1 MAALYVLFRTIG
13 EALFLNILVL
23 QLKGLLFLSVFL
35 KHIVSSF
42 PKLAFCLCDEKK
54 KKKKESKYSDYCY
67 KDGGRGLILL
77 SLKCFWHCSNVF
89 SVTETYLEC
98 FSFPLINCNSW
109 NTDALKSFTVRL
121 YDLTIEYCKYTCL
134 TSQ

>member
-42 PKLAFCLCDEKK
+42 PKLAFCLCDGKK
-54 KKKKESKYSDYCY
+54 KKKRKKVS
-67 KDGGRGLILL
+67 
-77 SLKCFWHCSNVF
+77 
-89 SVTETYLEC
+89 
-98 FSFPLINCNSW
+98 
-109 NTDALKSFTVRL
+109 TV
-121 YDLTIEYCKYTCL
+121 IIAIKMEEEV
-134 TSQ
+134 